1 MLHYSSSYI
10 SGGTKWLSQTYFFL
24 PYPLD
29 LVNRDNQKFVVSRYI
44 GSWGFVGMSTFNFK
58 VHGLLVC
65 TSGTTSSHPDPAQCT
80 GPEFKE

>member
-1 MLHYSSSYI
+1 MSHKKSQESLKNFI
-10 SGGTKWLSQTYFFL
+10 SNIIGLKYLDRVPRKNLGG
-24 PYPLD
+24 
-29 LVNRDNQKFVVSRYI
+29 
-44 GSWGFVGMSTFNFK
+44 GSTFNFK